1 MTERNDHELLAEF
14 ARGGSEEAFATL
26 TARHVNLVYSAALR
40 FTGNPHHAQEIAQ
53 AVFIILAR
61 KAKSISRKTILSGW
75 LYQTARLTA
84 ANFVKGE
91 IRRQQREQEAY
102 MQSTL
107 TETNA
112 AAWQQLAPL
121 LDEAMGRLGET
132 DRNAVVLRFF
142 ENKTAQEVGSALQL
156 TEAAAHKRTAR
167 ALEKLRGFFTKRGVA
182 LSATVIAGAVSAG
195 SVQAA
200 PAGLAATISTV
211 ALTKGAAAG
220 GSTLALVK
228 GVLKLMAWTK
238 AQTVVAVS
246 VGVFLAAGTTT
257 IVVKEVA
264 PRFSGDTDKYFLE
277 MGRTWNDLKTLP
289 PYFIVRPTHF
299 EKLVLNGTTAIG
311 SKDRA
316 IGRAMDFKS
325 MLGYAYDFHN
335 QPRTIFPENLP
346 AGRFDFLVSVPDALG
361 KFQAEIKK
369 QFGYTAQKDV
379 RTTDV
384 LVMKV
389 RTSNAPGL
397 KPSAGTRSNQSSQR
411 SSGQFGDWPNMRLP
425 GLTGQFE
432 VLFEQPVV
440 DQTGLNGTY
449 DIKLDWQYGTG
460 DAAKAALRQAVFDQ
474 LGLELVSTNMPIEML
489 VVEKVK

>member
-1 MTERNDHELLAEF
+1 
-14 ARGGSEEAFATL
+14 
-26 TARHVNLVYSAALR
+26 
-40 FTGNPHHAQEIAQ
+40 
-53 AVFIILAR
+53 
-61 KAKSISRKTILSGW
+61 
-75 LYQTARLTA
+75 
-84 ANFVKGE
+84 
-91 IRRQQREQEAY
+91 

-311 SKDRA
+311 DKNRA
-316 IGRAMDFKS
+316 IGRAMDFKN

-346 AGRFDFLVSVPDALG
+346 AGRFDFLVSVPGALG

-369 QFGYTAQKDV
+369 QFGYAAQKEV
-379 RTTDV
+379 RNTDALV
-384 LVMKV
+384 LKV

-397 KPSAGTRSNQSSQR
+397 KPSAEIRSNPSIQR
-411 SSGQFGDWPNMRLP
+411 SSGRFGDWPNMRL
-425 GLTGQFE
+425 LDLAGQFE

-460 DAAKAALRQAVFDQ
+460 DAAKAVLRQAVLDQ
-474 LGLELVSTNMPIEML
+474 LGLELIPTNMPVEML